1 MQWSECVKMSVGR
14 VVVLFVT
21 ALLLAGLLT
30 GCGDSGTE
38 QAEKPEK
45 GPQKQE
51 QAQGQTQGQPAK
63 PGQKEAPPPA
73 VKVVKAEPV
82 DVPVI
87 MEYSA
92 SLQAKDSVD
101 IRARVQG
108 YLQERH
114 FDEGSLVEVGQLLF
128 TIDPSEYEED
138 LKNARAQLNRN
149 QATLGQ
155 ARTELE
161 RFKRLVDQG
170 AVSRDEYDQRRT
182 TVEEDAATVA
192 SQEANVKQAELN
204 LGYTKITAPIAGR
217 IGRAQAQVGDLVG
230 KGENTLLAT
239 ISGVDPIYANF
250 SISEQDY
257 LHHVKVAIETPD
269 QKDDPRIILVL
280 PDGTIYNQE
289 GKVDMVDPTL
299 DQKTGTLGVRAVFP
313 NQWGILRPGQF
324 GRIRVAS
331 QRPSKSFLIPQ
342 RAVMDVQGMQTCLV
356 VAAKDAGTTNTVTSK
371 MVKKGQDIG
380 SLTVILEGLEAGDLV
395 LLEGQQ
401 KLRAGSVIDPQI
413 EPLDLTPLHQLLGD
427 SPAAAAPAETNA
439 TQTTGDGQQ

>member
-1 MQWSECVKMSVGR
+1 
-14 VVVLFVT
+14 
-21 ALLLAGLLT
+21 
-30 GCGDSGTE
+30 
-38 QAEKPEK
+38 
-45 GPQKQE
+45 
-51 QAQGQTQGQPAK
+51 
-63 PGQKEAPPPA
+63 
-73 VKVVKAEPV
+73 VKVVKAESM
-82 DVPVI
+82 DVPAI

-92 SLQAKDSVD
+92 SLQAKDSVY

-114 FDEGSLVEVGQLLF
+114 FEEGSMVEPGQLLF
-128 TIDPSEYEED
+128 TIDPSEYEES
-138 LKNARAQLNRN
+138 LKEARAQLKRN

-155 ARTELE
+155 ARTELD

-192 SQEANVKQAELN
+192 SQEAAVKQAELN
-204 LGYTKITAPIAGR
+204 LGYTKVMAPIAGR

-257 LHHVKVAIETPD
+257 LRHVKVAMETPD
-269 QKDDPRIILVL
+269 QEDDARIILVL
-280 PDGTIYNQE
+280 QDGTVYNHE

-313 NQWGILRPGQF
+313 NQWGILRPGQY
-324 GRIRVAS
+324 GRIRVAA

-342 RAVMDVQGMQTCLV
+342 RAIMDAQGMQTCLV
-356 VAAKDAGTTNTVTSK
+356 VAAKDAGTTNTISSK
-371 MVKKGQDIG
+371 VVKKGQDIG

-401 KLRAGSVIDPQI
+401 KLRAGSVIDPRI

-427 SPAAAAPAETNA
+427 SPTAAAPADTNA